1 MSGTVSD
8 HKLPVLDGLRA
19 TSILLVLACHLLPLG
34 PKALRLN
41 EMAGAMGMSLFFA
54 LSGFLITTGLI
65 TNSNVHDFVVRR
77 FARIL
82 PLAYA
87 YTAAVFLVFTF
98 EPQKLLYTDIFAVNY
113 LTQYLDSGW
122 TAHLWSLCLE
132 VHFYLAIAL
141 AVLISGKRGLWVVW
155 PACLAITFLRVS
167 TGTYIS
173 LATHLRGDEILAGAC
188 SAMAFGY
195 ISSGGKS
202 RWLLAAM
209 GLLALLWALS
219 SHPLS
224 GPLQYVRP
232 YATALLLLMTL
243 QYGAASPGSI
253 LESRPLRYIATISY
267 ALYVIHPATA
277 HGWMSEG
284 GAMVKYFMKRPISLA
299 LTFLLAHLSTFYW
312 ERPWQIGAKRWI
324 QKRKELVFVQ
334 TVPQA
339 RYPIHEDAA
348 PRRL

>member
-1 MSGTVSD
+1 MSRTGSY
-8 HKLPVLDGLRA
+8 HSLPVLDGLRA

-54 LSGFLITTGLI
+54 LSGFLITSGLI
-65 TNSNVHDFVVRR
+65 TNANVHEFVVRR

-87 YTAAVFLVFTF
+87 YTAVVFLVFTF
-98 EPQKLLYTDIFAVNY
+98 QPQRLLYTDAFTVNY

-122 TAHLWSLCLE
+122 TAHMWSLCVE

-141 AVLISGKRGLWVVW
+141 AVLVSGKRGLWIVW
-155 PACLAITFLRVS
+155 PACLGITFLRVS

-188 SAMAFGY
+188 AATAFGY
-195 ISSGGKS
+195 IGLPCRS
-202 RWLLAAM
+202 RSLLAAM
-209 GLLALLWALS
+209 GLLAFLWALS

-224 GPLQYVRP
+224 GWLQYIRP
-232 YATALLLLMTL
+232 YTTALLLLAAL
-243 QYGAASPGSI
+243 QYGAVNPGNV
-253 LESRPLRYIATISY
+253 LESRPLRYIATISF

-284 GAMVKYFMKRPISLA
+284 GVMAKYFLKRPISFA
-299 LTFLLAHLSTFYW
+299 LTFLLAHFSTFYW
-312 ERPWQIGAKRWI
+312 ERPWQVWAKRWI
-324 QKRKELVFVQ
+324 QKRREFVFAQ
-334 TVPQA
+334 IARQA
-339 RYPIHEDAA
+339 RHPIHEDAA